1 MNYFE
6 AMRLL
11 DRVKEGV
18 PIPLR
23 LITEALI
30 LTGDLDEQIPMVY
43 SRKNISNAGD
53 RVILE
58 QAEARELYRNW
69 ESSKN
74 RDLIRARLERAERI
88 YGTGARD
95 RIREYMNR
103 IKDGTLL

>member
-1 MNYFE
+1 MTWSRRN
-6 AMRLL
+6 
-11 DRVKEGV
+11 
-18 PIPLR
+18 
-23 LITEALI
+23 TEN
-30 LTGDLDEQIPMVY
+30 P
-43 SRKNISNAGD
+43 SD

-69 ESSKN
+69 EWSKN

-103 IKDGTLL
+103 MREGTLL

>member
-1 MNYFE
+1 M
-6 AMRLL
+6 A
-11 DRVKEGV
+11 
-18 PIPLR
+18 
-23 LITEALI
+23 
-30 LTGDLDEQIPMVY
+30 Y
-43 SRKNISNAGD
+43 SRKTISNESD

-69 ESSKN
+69 EWGKN
-74 RDLIRARLERAERI
+74 RDLIRARLETAERI

>member
-1 MNYFE
+1 
-6 AMRLL
+6 
-11 DRVKEGV
+11 
-18 PIPLR
+18 
-23 LITEALI
+23 
-30 LTGDLDEQIPMVY
+30 MVY

-58 QAEARELYRNW
+58 QAEARELFRTW
-69 ESSKN
+69 ETNKD
-74 RDLIRARLERAERI
+74 RDFVRGRLERAERI